1 MNELSKKHVEKY
13 KKLFPDLTIFRASAW
28 AHAKALWC
36 KEGMF
41 VTNGVNLK
49 LDEDYDGY
57 GKVISCPL
65 KPSTWEEEFGEKF
78 ILSPDPNTNL
88 HSYLRKNIRENSMGR
103 KTLKNT
109 EIDGAKKNVPDI
121 VVYGVGD
128 LFKLISKASS
138 EEEGW
143 MKSTKAMQTDT
154 GLVVQVTTQQYDN
167 VAEALCFIPG
177 GKLRGDAVKGWRIK

>member
-1 MNELSKKHVEKY
+1 MNELSKKHVKKY
-13 KKLFPDLTIFRASAW
+13 QKIFPHLTIMRVSAW
-28 AHAKALWC
+28 GHAKALWC

-41 VTNGVNLK
+41 ITDKIYLELSTHV
-49 LDEDYDGY
+49 DGY
-57 GKVISCPL
+57 GKVISCHH
-65 KPSTWEEEFGEKF
+65 KSSTWEEEFGEKF